1 MKYMKYLAVAG
12 VVGAITAYAVT
23 GQAAITSQEFLSTT
37 KAPKPEY
44 SVSLQG
50 QDESTVGG
58 ALVSKT
64 PKGLLLMVDI
74 YNLPEG
80 WHSIHF
86 HGKGDCSDHSDHFK
100 KSGGHAAKE
109 GQEHGYFSANGPHS
123 GDLPNFYVGKDKRAK
138 FHMYTT
144 DMTHEQLADE
154 DGTALVIHAKADDY
168 ASQPAGEAG
177 DRLACGVVTL
187 IPVKIER

>member
-12 VVGAITAYAVT
+12 LAGVIGTYAMT
-23 GQAAITSQEFLSTT
+23 GQAAVTSEEFLSST
-37 KAPKPEY
+37 KAPKPGY
-44 SVSLQG
+44 SVALNG
-50 QDESTVGG
+50 QDETMIGG
-58 ALVSKT
+58 ALITKT
-64 PKGLLLMVDI
+64 AKGLFVMVDI

-86 HGKGDCSDHSDHFK
+86 HAKGDCSDHSDHFK

-109 GQEHGYFSANGPHS
+109 GQEHGYFSEKGPHS

-138 FHMYTT
+138 FHIYTT
-144 DMTHEQLADE
+144 DMPLEQLTDE

-177 DRLACGVVTL
+177 DRLACGVVTE
-187 IPVKIER
+187 IPVTIER